1 MDRAA
6 QRIDLDMDFLAVR
19 LVRFDLPR
27 AVVELDLGDRPIAFV
42 LDDLEDFGERLRS
55 GWGQFIREPAGSGG
69 AGGTCHPD
77 DDEHCSD
84 KSHEHLQSGST
95 APRAAPRSDLAPLG
109 LRQVYPLA
117 ARPARIGGPTSA
129 GEKP

>member
-55 GWGQFIREPAGSGG
+55 GWGQFIREPAGSGRPR
-69 AGGTCHPD
+69 GTCHHD
-77 DDEHCSD
+77 DDEPCSD
-84 KSHEHLQSGST
+84 KYHEHLPSRLT
-95 APRAAPRSDLAPLG
+95 APPPPPPSHLSPPRP
-109 LRQVYPLA
+109 
-117 ARPARIGGPTSA
+117 
-129 GEKP
+129 